1 VAAVRAVRVP
11 MSRLAAFGLVAASIA
26 ATSVIV
32 LTESSL
38 GPYAILAVLI
48 VAFGALALLLAM
60 GSLRRWL
67 GVGAVLALSGGLLL
81 GSALAPPHSSDDL
94 YAYAMYGRT
103 IVVHHDNPYVHPP
116 SDYPDDPLFK
126 HVSPYWEG
134 TTARYGPVFI
144 GITAAVAVVAGD
156 HPLPTRIAYQM
167 IAALA
172 VFIALALIARRLRS
186 AAAVAIVGLNP
197 VTAYM
202 VVNAGHNDALVGLGI
217 LVGVLLASRDR
228 HTTATLAFAAA
239 TLVKAT
245 AGLALIA
252 YLVWLAYRH
261 GPRALIRPVGVTIG
275 VTVPILLLAGFR
287 DVIVPVLSARDTI
300 LPHSPWNLA
309 APNGINRAFGYGY
322 AELGSQARLST
333 YALLTVLAVAAVFV
347 VSRLKERT
355 PIFLVGGALL
365 AYLFASGYTAPWFA
379 AWVLPLLALRWR
391 WRVAVYA
398 FVFFAI
404 VMIDDRF
411 GHAMFPQV
419 FRREHNFQV
428 LLNNWINTFT
438 MLAAIAGVVV
448 LLWYRRPGSS
458 PGEADEP
465 DERSEPRAAAPA

>member
-1 VAAVRAVRVP
+1 
-11 MSRLAAFGLVAASIA
+11 MNRLAAYVLVIASAA

-32 LTESSL
+32 LAEESL
-38 GPYAILAVLI
+38 GPYTILAVLI
-48 VAFGALALLLAM
+48 VSFGALALVLAL

-81 GSALAPPHSSDDL
+81 GSALAPAHASDDL

-116 SDYPDDPLFK
+116 SDYPNDPLFK

-144 GITAAVAVVAGD
+144 GITAGVAAVAGD
-156 HPLPTRIAYQM
+156 HPLPTRLAYQL

-172 VFIALALIARRLRS
+172 VFIALVLIARRVRS

-217 LVGVLLASRDR
+217 LVGVLLASRER
-228 HTTATLAFAAA
+228 HTWATLAFTAAA
-239 TLVKAT
+239 LVKAT
-245 AGLALIA
+245 AGLALVA
-252 YLVWLAYRH
+252 YLVWLAYRR
-261 GPRALIRPVGVTIG
+261 GPRALVRPVGVAIA
-275 VTVPILLLAGFR
+275 VAVPMLLLAGVR
-287 DVIVPVLSARDTI
+287 DVVAAVLGARDTI
-300 LPHSPWNLA
+300 LPHAPWNLA
-309 APNGINRAFGYGY
+309 APNGIRKAFGYGF
-322 AELGSQARLST
+322 EGLGSQAHLST
-333 YALLTVLAVAAVFV
+333 YALVTVLVVAAVFV

-355 PIFLVGGALL
+355 PIFVVGGALL

-391 WRVAVYA
+391 WRVGVYA

-411 GHAMFPQV
+411 GHAMFPQA

-428 LLNNWINTFT
+428 LLDNWINTLT
-438 MLAAIAGVVV
+438 MFAAIAGVVV
-448 LLWYRRPGSS
+448 LLWYRRSGSS
-458 PGEADEP
+458 PGETDEGH
-465 DERSEPRAAAPA
+465 DDVESVERPASRAAAPV

>member
-1 VAAVRAVRVP
+1 
-11 MSRLAAFGLVAASIA
+11 
-26 ATSVIV
+26 
-32 LTESSL
+32 
-38 GPYAILAVLI
+38 
-48 VAFGALALLLAM
+48 
-60 GSLRRWL
+60 
-67 GVGAVLALSGGLLL
+67 
-81 GSALAPPHSSDDL
+81 
-94 YAYAMYGRT
+94 
-103 IVVHHDNPYVHPP
+103 
-116 SDYPDDPLFK
+116 
-126 HVSPYWEG
+126 
-134 TTARYGPVFI
+134 
-144 GITAAVAVVAGD
+144 
-156 HPLPTRIAYQM
+156 
-167 IAALA
+167 
-172 VFIALALIARRLRS
+172 
-186 AAAVAIVGLNP
+186 
-197 VTAYM
+197 
-202 VVNAGHNDALVGLGI
+202 
-217 LVGVLLASRDR
+217 LASRDR

-252 YLVWLAYRH
+252 YLVWLAYRR

-322 AELGSQARLST
+322 TELGSQARLST

-465 DERSEPRAAAPA
+465 EERSEPRAAAPA